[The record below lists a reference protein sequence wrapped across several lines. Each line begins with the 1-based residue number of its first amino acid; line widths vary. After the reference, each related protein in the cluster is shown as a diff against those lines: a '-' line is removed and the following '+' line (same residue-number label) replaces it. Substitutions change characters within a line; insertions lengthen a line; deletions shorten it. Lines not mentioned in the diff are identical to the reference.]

1 MTQAAWLLLA
11 LAATFAVID
20 WIGVVHDDR
29 RLRWIGKPGAIL
41 LLIGVALAL
50 QPASG
55 SQRSIFVAALF
66 LSFLGDL
73 QLLLPHDTWFMAGL
87 AAFLAAHLAYI
98 DGFLVRGVDGR
109 LLVFSAAVV
118 ALASLAIGST
128 IIAAV
133 LKARR
138 TAVVAPVSMYLL
150 AISAMVALA
159 GGSGRPAAI
168 GGAVLFY
175 VSDGLIA
182 WNRFVRPVSWSALPV
197 IVSYHLGQALLVL
210 SLAG

>member
-1 MTQAAWLLLA
+1 MTRAAWLLLA
-11 LAATFAVID
+11 LAAAFAVID
-20 WIGVVHDDR
+20 WIGVVHVDR

-50 QPASG
+50 QPVSSG
-55 SQRSIFVAALF
+55 QRSIFVAALF

-73 QLLLPHDTWFMAGL
+73 QLMLPHDRWFMAGL

-98 DGFLVRGVDGR
+98 DGFLLHGVDGR
-109 LLVFSAAVV
+109 LLVYSVAGVAVV
-118 ALASLAIGST
+118 SLAVGGWIV
-128 IIAAV
+128 AAV
-133 LKARR
+133 LKSRR
-138 TAVVAPVSMYLL
+138 QAVVAPVSLYLL

-159 GGSGRPAAI
+159 GGTGRPLAI

-175 VSDGLIA
+175 ISDGLIA
-182 WNRFVRPVSWSALPV
+182 WNRFVRPLSWSALPV
-197 IVSYHLGQALLVL
+197 IVTYHFAQALLVL